1 MQGMANQSGPAAR
14 DTRPFLGTHGERWLH
29 AWHLGRPRQAVGA
42 VVGGDVV
49 VSLCVDVASVRMM
62 VMIKKLMMIMTI
74 ILIVIN
80 TN

>member
-1 MQGMANQSGPAAR
+1 MCR
-14 DTRPFLGTHGERWLH
+14 
-29 AWHLGRPRQAVGA
+29 AWPTKADPLPETPDPSSAPTVSAGCMLGA